1 MGDRHGLWAEEHVG
15 SKQSPSAL
23 LPRSTTHATLKF
35 QRGTRYHP
43 ARSECFENEE
53 AVSLLDTSPEVTAP
67 MQSIR
72 GNYSEWLASG
82 EPSLILSSVS
92 ILAEQ
97 TGAMGRKSPAKWI
110 KTVLFGKKSSKS
122 LTVKRREKTVNEKE
136 TLVSDRALEADLNS
150 VPPVVTWTAPTTTNI
165 TERMLEPESRE
176 TTELSH
182 DGGILSAENQDANHS
197 QLYTPDIPPS
207 DAEKIRLDEAATIAQ
222 AAFRGFMARRA
233 FQALKGIIR
242 LQALI
247 RGHLVRRQAVAT
259 LCCVLGVVK
268 LQAVARGRMV
278 RNSEIGYEVHK
289 ICSLVKLPEGK
300 LAHSSG
306 VGIQMAKLSSNAF
319 VRKLLA
325 PSPTVMPLQLPY
337 DSMEPNSVAHWLE
350 CWSVSCFWKPVPQP
364 KKFNYSKTQ
373 RKQSNGQIVEAEAG
387 RPKRSVR
394 RVPAANV
401 DSTSVQ
407 AASEFEKPKRNVR
420 RVSSHPADS
429 AENSQIEL
437 EKVKRNLR
445 KVNNP
450 VIENSACSE
459 VEIEKPKQGLE
470 KASISSGD
478 NVLGWS
484 ASNSAVK
491 MKKEAT
497 LTTSNVSD
505 AVKNNPNLMS
515 KLPDA
520 ETADEPVEMIKAMES
535 SQDDQAE
542 ASVDT
547 GGIVENMQT
556 NGHPKHQDDPT
567 INENHKT
574 AKKPS
579 FTLKP
584 ERVENGLQ
592 SSPSLPSY
600 MAATESAKAKL
611 RMQGSP
617 RFNQDRVEIN
627 NITRRH
633 SLPSSTNSKI
643 SSESPRTQRAVHGS
657 GKGGNKSDK
666 SLLSSRDGNA
676 NKGAQPEWRR

>member
-1 MGDRHGLWAEEHVG
+1 
-15 SKQSPSAL
+15 
-23 LPRSTTHATLKF
+23 
-35 QRGTRYHP
+35 
-43 ARSECFENEE
+43 
-53 AVSLLDTSPEVTAP
+53 
-67 MQSIR
+67 
-72 GNYSEWLASG
+72 
-82 EPSLILSSVS
+82 
-92 ILAEQ
+92 
-97 TGAMGRKSPAKWI
+97 MGRKSPAKWI

-122 LTVKRREKTVNEKE
+122 LIVKGRERTVNDKE
-136 TLVSDRALEADLNS
+136 TLVAVRAVEADVTS
-150 VPPVVTWTAPTTTNI
+150 VPPVIITAPTTTNI

-176 TTELSH
+176 TTESPR
-182 DGGILSAENQDANHS
+182 DGGILSTGNQDANHS
-197 QLYTPDIPPS
+197 QLYTPDAPPS
-207 DAEKIRLDEAATIAQ
+207 DADKIRLDEAATMAQ
-222 AAFRGFMARRA
+222 AAFRGYLARRA
-233 FQALKGIIR
+233 FRALKGIIR

-268 LQAVARGRMV
+268 LQALARGRMV

-289 ICSLVKLPEGK
+289 LCSQVKLLEGK
-300 LAHSSG
+300 LADSSG

-337 DSMEPNSVAHWLE
+337 DSMEPNSVANWLE
-350 CWSVSCFWKPVPQP
+350 CWSASCFWKPVPQP
-364 KKFNYSKTQ
+364 KKITCSKTQ
-373 RKQSNGQIVEAEAG
+373 RKQSNGQIVEAETG

-407 AASEFEKPKRNVR
+407 AASEFEKPKRNLR
-420 RVSSHPADS
+420 KVSSHPADS

-437 EKVKRNLR
+437 EKVKRSLR

-450 VIENSACSE
+450 IIENSAHSE
-459 VEIEKPKQGLE
+459 VEIEKPKQGQE
-470 KASISSGD
+470 KVSGTSGD

-484 ASNSAVK
+484 VINSAEK

-497 LTTSNVSD
+497 LTTSNVPD
-505 AVKNNPNLMS
+505 VVKNDPNLMS

-520 ETADEPVEMIKAMES
+520 ETADEPVEMIKALES
-535 SQDDQAE
+535 SHDDQAVVE
-542 ASVDT
+542 SKASVDT
-547 GGIVENMQT
+547 GGIVENMQI
-556 NGHPKHQDDPT
+556 NGKSKHQDDPT
-567 INENHKT
+567 IYENHKT

-579 FTLKP
+579 FTMKP
-584 ERVENGLQ
+584 ERAENGLQ
-592 SSPSLPSY
+592 SSPALPSY
-600 MAATESAKAKL
+600 MAVTESAKAKL

-617 RFNQDRVEIN
+617 RFSQDRVEKN
-627 NITRRH
+627 NIARRH

-676 NKGAQPEWRR
+676 KGAQPEWKR

>member
-1 MGDRHGLWAEEHVG
+1 
-15 SKQSPSAL
+15 
-23 LPRSTTHATLKF
+23 
-35 QRGTRYHP
+35 
-43 ARSECFENEE
+43 
-53 AVSLLDTSPEVTAP
+53 
-67 MQSIR
+67 
-72 GNYSEWLASG
+72 
-82 EPSLILSSVS
+82 
-92 ILAEQ
+92 
-97 TGAMGRKSPAKWI
+97 MGRKSPAKWI

-122 LTVKRREKTVNEKE
+122 LIVKGRERTVNDKE
-136 TLVSDRALEADLNS
+136 TLVAVRAVEADVTS
-150 VPPVVTWTAPTTTNI
+150 VPPVIITAPTTTNI

-176 TTELSH
+176 TTESPR
-182 DGGILSAENQDANHS
+182 DGGILSTGNQDANHS
-197 QLYTPDIPPS
+197 QLYTPDAPPS
-207 DAEKIRLDEAATIAQ
+207 DADKIRLDEAATMAQ
-222 AAFRGFMARRA
+222 AAFRGYLARRA
-233 FQALKGIIR
+233 FRALKGIIR

-268 LQAVARGRMV
+268 LQALARGRMV

-289 ICSLVKLPEGK
+289 LCSQVKLLEGK
-300 LAHSSG
+300 LADSSG

-337 DSMEPNSVAHWLE
+337 DSMEPNSVANWLE
-350 CWSVSCFWKPVPQP
+350 CWSASCFWKPVPQP
-364 KKFNYSKTQ
+364 KKITCSKTQ
-373 RKQSNGQIVEAEAG
+373 RKQSNGQIVEAETG

-407 AASEFEKPKRNVR
+407 AASEFEKPKRNLR
-420 RVSSHPADS
+420 KVSSHPADS

-437 EKVKRNLR
+437 EKVKRSLR

-450 VIENSACSE
+450 IIENSAHSE
-459 VEIEKPKQGLE
+459 VEIEKPKQGQE
-470 KASISSGD
+470 KVSGTSGD

-484 ASNSAVK
+484 VINSAEK

-497 LTTSNVSD
+497 LTTSNVPD
-505 AVKNNPNLMS
+505 VVKNDPNLMS

-520 ETADEPVEMIKAMES
+520 ETADEPVEMIKALES
-535 SQDDQAE
+535 SHDDQAVVE
-542 ASVDT
+542 SKASVDT
-547 GGIVENMQT
+547 GGIVENMQI
-556 NGHPKHQDDPT
+556 NGKSKHQDDPT

-579 FTLKP
+579 FTMKP
-584 ERVENGLQ
+584 ERAENGLQ
-592 SSPSLPSY
+592 SSPALPSY
-600 MAATESAKAKL
+600 MAVTESAKAKL

-617 RFNQDRVEIN
+617 RFSQDRVEKN
-627 NITRRH
+627 NIARRH

-676 NKGAQPEWRR
+676 KGAQPEWKR

>member
-1 MGDRHGLWAEEHVG
+1 
-15 SKQSPSAL
+15 
-23 LPRSTTHATLKF
+23 
-35 QRGTRYHP
+35 
-43 ARSECFENEE
+43 
-53 AVSLLDTSPEVTAP
+53 
-67 MQSIR
+67 
-72 GNYSEWLASG
+72 
-82 EPSLILSSVS
+82 
-92 ILAEQ
+92 
-97 TGAMGRKSPAKWI
+97 MGRKSPAKWI

-122 LTVKRREKTVNEKE
+122 LIVKGRERTVNDKE
-136 TLVSDRALEADLNS
+136 TLVAVRAVEADVTS
-150 VPPVVTWTAPTTTNI
+150 VPPVIITAPTTTNI

-176 TTELSH
+176 TTESPR
-182 DGGILSAENQDANHS
+182 DGGILSTGNQDANHS
-197 QLYTPDIPPS
+197 QLYTPDAPPS
-207 DAEKIRLDEAATIAQ
+207 DADKIRLDEAATMAQ
-222 AAFRGFMARRA
+222 AAFRGYLARRA
-233 FQALKGIIR
+233 FRALKGIIR

-268 LQAVARGRMV
+268 LQALARGRMV

-289 ICSLVKLPEGK
+289 LCSQVKLLEGK
-300 LAHSSG
+300 LADSSG

-337 DSMEPNSVAHWLE
+337 DSMEPNSVANWLE
-350 CWSVSCFWKPVPQP
+350 CWSASCFWKPVPQP
-364 KKFNYSKTQ
+364 KKITCSKTQ
-373 RKQSNGQIVEAEAG
+373 RKQSNGQIVEAETG

-407 AASEFEKPKRNVR
+407 AASEFEKPKRNLR
-420 RVSSHPADS
+420 KVSSHPADS

-437 EKVKRNLR
+437 EKVKRSLR

-450 VIENSACSE
+450 IIENSAHSE
-459 VEIEKPKQGLE
+459 VETEKPKQGQE
-470 KASISSGD
+470 KVSGTSGD

-484 ASNSAVK
+484 VINSAEK

-497 LTTSNVSD
+497 LTTSNVPD
-505 AVKNNPNLMS
+505 VVKNDPNLMS

-520 ETADEPVEMIKAMES
+520 ETADEPVEMIKALES
-535 SQDDQAE
+535 SHDDQAVVE
-542 ASVDT
+542 SKASVDT
-547 GGIVENMQT
+547 GGIVENMQI
-556 NGHPKHQDDPT
+556 NGKSKHQDDPT

-579 FTLKP
+579 FTMKP
-584 ERVENGLQ
+584 ERAENGLQ
-592 SSPSLPSY
+592 SSPALPSY
-600 MAATESAKAKL
+600 MAVTESAKAKL

-617 RFNQDRVEIN
+617 RFSQDRVEKN
-627 NITRRH
+627 NIARRH
-633 SLPSSTNSKI
+633 SLPSSTNRKI

-676 NKGAQPEWRR
+676 KGAQPEWKR

>member
-1 MGDRHGLWAEEHVG
+1 
-15 SKQSPSAL
+15 
-23 LPRSTTHATLKF
+23 
-35 QRGTRYHP
+35 
-43 ARSECFENEE
+43 
-53 AVSLLDTSPEVTAP
+53 
-67 MQSIR
+67 
-72 GNYSEWLASG
+72 
-82 EPSLILSSVS
+82 
-92 ILAEQ
+92 
-97 TGAMGRKSPAKWI
+97 MGRKSPAKWI

-122 LTVKRREKTVNEKE
+122 LIVKGRERTVNDKE
-136 TLVSDRALEADLNS
+136 TLVAVRAVEADVTS
-150 VPPVVTWTAPTTTNI
+150 VPPVVKPTAPTTTNI

-176 TTELSH
+176 TTESSR
-182 DGGILSAENQDANHS
+182 DGGILSTGNQDANHS
-197 QLYTPDIPPS
+197 QLYTPDAPPS
-207 DAEKIRLDEAATIAQ
+207 DADKIRLDEAATMAQ
-222 AAFRGFMARRA
+222 AAFRGYLARRA
-233 FQALKGIIR
+233 FRALKGIIR

-268 LQAVARGRMV
+268 LQALARGRMV

-289 ICSLVKLPEGK
+289 LCSQVKLPEGK
-300 LAHSSG
+300 LADSSG

-325 PSPTVMPLQLPY
+325 PSPAVMPLQLPY
-337 DSMEPNSVAHWLE
+337 DSMEPNSVANWLE
-350 CWSVSCFWKPVPQP
+350 CWSASSFWKPVPQP
-364 KKFNYSKTQ
+364 KKITCSKTQ
-373 RKQSNGQIVEAEAG
+373 RKQSNGQIVEAETG

-401 DSTSVQ
+401 DSPSVQ
-407 AASEFEKPKRNVR
+407 AASEFEKPKRNLR
-420 RVSSHPADS
+420 KVSSHPADS

-437 EKVKRNLR
+437 EKVKRSLR

-450 VIENSACSE
+450 VIENSAHSE
-459 VEIEKPKQGLE
+459 VENEKPKQGLE
-470 KASISSGD
+470 KVSGTSGD

-484 ASNSAVK
+484 VSNSAEK

-497 LTTSNVSD
+497 LTTSNVPD
-505 AVKNNPNLMS
+505 VVKNDPNLMS

-520 ETADEPVEMIKAMES
+520 ETADEPVEMIKTLES
-535 SQDDQAE
+535 SHDDQAVVE
-542 ASVDT
+542 SKASVDT
-547 GGIVENMQT
+547 GGIVENMQI
-556 NGHPKHQDDPT
+556 NGKSKHQDDPT
-567 INENHKT
+567 SNENHKT

-579 FTLKP
+579 FTMKP
-584 ERVENGLQ
+584 ERAENGLQ
-592 SSPSLPSY
+592 SSPTLPSY

-617 RFNQDRVEIN
+617 RFSEDRVEKN

-676 NKGAQPEWRR
+676 KGAQPEWKR